1 MSENTIEKNV
11 QYKSKYL
18 KYKLKYLELRKK
30 IGLDGLDGLD
40 GFDVLDS
47 EGGGTWDT
55 LGKSAL
61 SFART
66 NPKLAAGIVGTIG
79 SIGTIGSNIQNIP
92 NLSSGVENV
101 ILTEF
106 KRYFM
111 ISPQYQQLV
120 QAGLM
125 TPENQAIMYELVKLE
140 ISHLADPSF
149 YPIMFELIKNILIL
163 AGSTETF
170 NPITVLAV
178 LKNLYRI
185 LNTMKIKY
193 PRDFILLSSFLRTNK
208 DKIFYALRSQGM
220 IYPGMEMQY
229 NMFMNL
235 IEPNQHMIQQQS
247 I

>member
-40 GFDVLDS
+40 S
-47 EGGGTWDT
+47 EGGGTWDI

-61 SFART
+61 SFARS

-79 SIGTIGSNIQNIP
+79 SIGSNIQNIP
-92 NLSSGVENV
+92 ILSSGVENV

-106 KRYFM
+106 KRYLM

-163 AGSTETF
+163 AGSAETF
-170 NPITVLAV
+170 NPITVLAA

-235 IEPNQHMIQQQS
+235 IESKQPMIQQQY